1 MVAVRRALLVQI
13 TGLVFAGILLFTL
26 SRFFP
31 LTDWLALVQ
40 ERVMHWGAW
49 SAICY
54 PLLYACC
61 NVLLLPGGFLS
72 IGGGF
77 FFGLWWG
84 FLIVLVGNVGGAA
97 ISFYISRWIGNRWL
111 RPRLMRNATLEALEP
126 AVRREG
132 WKIILLS
139 QLHPLFPTS
148 LLNYLYGLTQIR
160 FRTCMLWVAIGQAPG
175 LFLYAYLGTLGQ
187 LGLKLVRGQ
196 THPRGIEYLI
206 WGGGFV
212 TSVVVL
218 MLLGRIALRLLE
230 EAEETAR
237 MAESAEKPPSTSPTV
252 TERNETVINV

>member
-1 MVAVRRALLVQI
+1 MVPVRRAVFVQVA
-13 TGLVFAGILLFTL
+13 GLVIVGLALFFL
-26 SRFFP
+26 SRIFP
-31 LTDWLALVQ
+31 LADLLASVQ

-49 SAICY
+49 SAVCY

-84 FLIVLVGNVGGAA
+84 FLITLVGNVGGAA
-97 ISFYISRWIGNRWL
+97 ISFFISRWLGRRWL
-111 RPRLMRNATLEALEP
+111 RRRLMRNSTLEALEP
-126 AVRREG
+126 AVEREG

-148 LLNYLYGLTQIR
+148 LLNYLYGLTTIR

-187 LGLKLVRGQ
+187 LGLNLVRGKS
-196 THPRGIEYLI
+196 HPEGVEYVI
-206 WGGGFV
+206 WGGGLL
-212 TSVVVL
+212 TSVLVLVV
-218 MLLGRIALRLLE
+218 LGRIALRLLQ
-230 EAEETAR
+230 EAEDAGR
-237 MAESAEKPPSTSPTV
+237 ADGGAQPQFSANQSASKVFV
-252 TERNETVINV
+252 TTRI